1 MRVFAALMGAR
12 WCPRRRCLHNAHYWG
27 FSFHPLVNKYNEDL
41 QHYKGP
47 GFKFDRVLFKGQ
59 LMVEAMLVGRARQF
73 HEGQPFYLSDHF
85 GVLAFLD
92 VHAGHTHRGDQSR
105 ERRSVLAAQRDEQA
119 LAENIF
125 VVSSEK
131 AGQEEAALD
140 RARTV
145 WRERGD
151 ALEAAKRAG
160 RERTERAKEWRKLAS
175 GSASLSTDA
184 FDAEAAWSSPEA
196 PGDVVIM
203 IYGGL
208 PSATWASLRHL
219 AIGGFRRLGETCY
232 ALSVV
237 QMLLRLPSVPAWLCA
252 HARLCDVGAE
262 SCAACALW
270 AARLDLVQGAR
281 RGGKARDDVTGG
293 PQRVARCVLREA
305 EYAGGRRQMD
315 VAAFAQELLLKLC
328 EVEADAGRVGEWVL
342 GTDSVHVATHV
353 DRVFSFVTE
362 LRQRCLGCGRASII
376 PLSESVLCLPLEG
389 VGMAEVTISELYLRS
404 CESTNNE

>member
-1 MRVFAALMGAR
+1 VHGGGDFNVREDEVEAVCRERGLRDAY
-12 WCPRRRCLHNAHYWG
+12 YWG
-27 FSFHPLVNKYNEDL
+27 FSFHPSVNKYNEDL

-59 LMVEAMLVGRARQF
+59 LMVEAMLVGRARQY

-92 VHAGHTHRGDQSR
+92 VHAGHTHRGDRSR

-184 FDAEAAWSSPEA
+184 FDAEAAW
-196 PGDVVIM
+196 GR
-203 IYGGL
+203 L
-208 PSATWASLRHL
+208 ATL
-219 AIGGFRRLGETCY
+219 
-232 ALSVV
+232 
-237 QMLLRLPSVPAWLCA
+237 
-252 HARLCDVGAE
+252 
-262 SCAACALW
+262 
-270 AARLDLVQGAR
+270 
-281 RGGKARDDVTGG
+281 
-293 PQRVARCVLREA
+293 
-305 EYAGGRRQMD
+305 
-315 VAAFAQELLLKLC
+315 
-328 EVEADAGRVGEWVL
+328 
-342 GTDSVHVATHV
+342 
-353 DRVFSFVTE
+353 
-362 LRQRCLGCGRASII
+362 
-376 PLSESVLCLPLEG
+376 
-389 VGMAEVTISELYLRS
+389 
-404 CESTNNE
+404 